1 MNHADDPVSTA
12 DTQAKVEVEDNIEH
26 DVDAIDPADAPDAS
40 FEFIDGRHR
49 MRRVGQPTLG
59 HLLPSS
65 SSSSARPPPSTNMN
79 EAEDDLISTAD
90 TQSKVEVEDNVDCD
104 NVDAA
109 ANALDATNKE
119 NSGEAVGGGL
129 FLLEWIL
136 RILNPYLP
144 PTLQLSQLVLL
155 SNLLSRSN
163 CRDSFCRALFQQ
175 QL

>member
-79 EAEDDLISTAD
+79 DAEDDPVSTAD
-90 TQSKVEVEDNVDCD
+90 NQSKVEVEDNVD
-104 NVDAA
+104 
-109 ANALDATNKE
+109 
-119 NSGEAVGGGL
+119 
-129 FLLEWIL
+129 
-136 RILNPYLP
+136 
-144 PTLQLSQLVLL
+144 
-155 SNLLSRSN
+155 
-163 CRDSFCRALFQQ
+163 
-175 QL
+175 

>member
-12 DTQAKVEVEDNIEH
+12 DTQAKVEVDDNIEH

-65 SSSSARPPPSTNMN
+65 SSSSARPPPSTNM
-79 EAEDDLISTAD
+79 
-90 TQSKVEVEDNVDCD
+90 K
-104 NVDAA
+104 DA
-109 ANALDATNKE
+109 E
-119 NSGEAVGGGL
+119 NSGEAVGAEGL

-144 PTLQLSQLVLL
+144 PTLQAWR
-155 SNLLSRSN
+155 SR
-163 CRDSFCRALFQQ
+163 
-175 QL
+175 